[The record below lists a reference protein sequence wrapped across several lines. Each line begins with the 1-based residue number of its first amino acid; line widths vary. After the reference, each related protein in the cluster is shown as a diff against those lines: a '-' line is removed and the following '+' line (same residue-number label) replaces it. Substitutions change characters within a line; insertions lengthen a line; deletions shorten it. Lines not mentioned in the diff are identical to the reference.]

1 MTTGT
6 HGEERRMATGTDGT
20 RYDRWLLRTM
30 NDARTKRFHA
40 SRGARHR
47 IVAAHVGTTALG
59 LTGMVGCFASA
70 ALWPVASLLVAL
82 LVWVPLTGLLNSM
95 TRGLLELRVRFLDER
110 QVAERGTAHLWA
122 YRINS
127 WLLTAALLG
136 FYVLWVAGTS
146 MADLAGPLAA
156 TGLVAYAVHRLLP
169 LWIAALRVRD
179 EPQDDEEEWPAPVSA

>member
-6 HGEERRMATGTDGT
+6 HGT

-47 IVAAHVGTTALG
+47 IVAGHLATTGLG

-70 ALWPVASLLVAL
+70 ALWPVVAL

-156 TGLVAYAVHRLLP
+156 TGLVAYVVHRLLP

-179 EPQDDEEEWPAPVSA
+179 EPQDDDEEWPAPA